1 MNDDDKVVSAIYLV
15 LLFGIIIGLF
25 LGIGLTYLILTT

>member
-1 MNDDDKVVSAIYLV
+1 MDDDDKVVAAIYLV
-15 LLFGIIIGLF
+15 LLFGIIIGLV